1 MIDVDDEE
9 IDATEGDVE
18 AVKTFLIV
26 STAEVAAESLA
37 AAADENDFEAII
49 EVGPDGEFI
58 AGKVKREFEE
68 LLEELLHS

>member
-1 MIDVDDEE
+1 MIDTDEE
-9 IDATEGDVE
+9 IDTAEDEESVR
-18 AVKTFLIV
+18 TFLIV
-26 STAEVAAESLA
+26 STAEVTAESLA

-58 AGKVKREFEE
+58 TGKVKREFEE